1 MMSRS
6 GHNWDHSEP
15 VAPEWNF
22 CSQIVHTLASAEISA
37 NGTRVATRSRHRIRP
52 LRHQTQSAITAG
64 NMTVDGLLRIATT
77 KNRSAQPKRHQRTLF
92 PFSSASI
99 FKNQKIDKR

>member
-6 GHNWDHSEP
+6 GHNWAHSEP

-37 NGTRVATRSRHRIRP
+37 NGTRVARSRRWIRP
-52 LRHQTQSAITAG
+52 LRHQTKSASTAG
-64 NMTVDGLLRIATT
+64 NMTVDGLLRIASR
-77 KNRSAQPKRHQRTLF
+77 KNSRDKPSRHQRADNTALECADM
-92 PFSSASI
+92 SALWG
-99 FKNQKIDKR
+99 